1 MSFGLCLLYIFFLLP
16 PLILSFTPFKIKA
29 PKSVE
34 DSFMLK
40 FFFYPV
46 WKYPTLTGQAY
57 IFDTERRYCTDS
69 LGFIMSRSEYN
80 RGPTVT

>member
-1 MSFGLCLLYIFFLLP
+1 MSFGLCLIYIFFLLP

-46 WKYPTLTGQAY
+46 WKYSLAGKTY
-57 IFDTERRYCTDS
+57 IFNTERRYCTDS
-69 LGFIMSRSEYN
+69 LGFILMSRSDYN
-80 RGPTVT
+80 RGLTVT